1 LQARLPTAAGNHAG
15 MANVRSQIQAGL
27 IGAVMTAAAFA
38 QEPAVEVRAV
48 TPGTERLAANQSLYL
63 SIAYAYPAPLRFQA
77 RGYWQGEPRARMVNN
92 PAPAYPAGQGDAIV
106 WLAGE
111 AGVQIDEVR
120 VRVTDAQ
127 WTLLRE
133 VSFPISIEW
142 RAGAAEIPAAFWAA
156 EMMAAQRD
164 LPPVPTAAKR
174 SPFGWLFSGLML
186 LLVPVAFVSVP
197 GYPLLQVLALVKLRG
212 SLRLLSALPL
222 AFMLPVYAFCLY
234 ALTQGSNL
242 WPLYAVF
249 ASPVALVITGIV
261 FFIGLRRA
269 SRTPA

>member
-1 LQARLPTAAGNHAG
+1 MQARPRTAAGNNAG
-15 MANVRSQIQAGL
+15 MTKVPSWVRAGWV
-27 IGAVMTAAAFA
+27 GAVMTAAAFA

-48 TPGTERLAANQSLYL
+48 TPEEERLAANQSLYL
-63 SIAYAYPAPLRFQA
+63 QLAYAWPAPLRFQA

-92 PAPAYPAGQGDAIV
+92 PAPAYPAGQGDAVV

-127 WTLLRE
+127 WNLLRE
-133 VSFPISIEW
+133 VSFPCNVEW
-142 RAGAAEIPAAFWAA
+142 RAGAAEPAAEAWAA
-156 EMMAAQRD
+156 EMMAAQRN
-164 LPPVPTAAKR
+164 LPAVETAAKR
-174 SPFGWLFSGLML
+174 SPLGWLFSGLML
-186 LLVPVAFVSVP
+186 LLVPVAFVAVP

-212 SLRLLSALPL
+212 PLRLLSALPL

-234 ALTQGSNL
+234 ALSQGSNL

-249 ASPVALVITGIV
+249 ASPVALVITGVV
-261 FFIGLRRA
+261 FFIGLRR
-269 SRTPA
+269 SRRGPA